1 MIICWYHWIPFG
13 MNASNLFRHFL
24 CRIQTTTLQEE
35 VLPFVPLDE
44 VLPNVVYYLQYFEQ
58 IVDGY
63 FLLLKH
69 CDQANVVRI
78 IVLTTSELSFLNFV
92 HYIYLSS
99 VDFRLY
105 CIYLKWTQTS
115 FCLMRFVG
123 VVSSCDVI
131 KFENV
136 VWL

>member
-1 MIICWYHWIPFG
+1 

-105 CIYLKWTQTS
+105 CIYLK
-115 FCLMRFVG
+115 
-123 VVSSCDVI
+123 
-131 KFENV
+131 
-136 VWL
+136 